1 MKLIELQGS
10 VDQNGELAIPR
21 TLLVDMG
28 LRPGDSVRLTYASG
42 SGAMDN
48 THRQFVVTPDG
59 IAAAMLKPREDSCGC
74 GLTLPHELLEASDFP
89 RDCDLEVVCAPG
101 AIVILSADILDR
113 LPDDLRALFADLGID
128 PDTVR
133 EVMKEG
139 GFPL

>member
-101 AIVILSADILDR
+101 AIVILSADISTGCR
-113 LPDDLRALFADLGID
+113 TICARCLRISASTRHGSGGN
-128 PDTVR
+128 
-133 EVMKEG
+133 EG
-139 GFPL
+139 RRFPV

>member
-28 LRPGDSVRLTYASG
+28 LRPGDSVTSPAQRLRRDGQHAPPVCR
-42 SGAMDN
+42 DPRR
-48 THRQFVVTPDG
+48 HRRRNAE
-59 IAAAMLKPREDSCGC
+59 AAEDSCGC

-101 AIVILSADILDR
+101 AIVILPADILDR

>member
-21 TLLVDMG
+21 TLLRDMG

-59 IAAAMLKPREDSCGC
+59 IAAKLLNPQEVCEC

-101 AIVILSADILDR
+101 AIVILPADILDR
-113 LPDDLRALFADLGID
+113 LPDDLRALFEDLGID

>member
-28 LRPGDSVRLTYASG
+28 LRPGDSIRLTYASG
-42 SGAMDN
+42 SGAIDN

-59 IAAAMLKPREDSCGC
+59 IAAAMMKPREDGC
-74 GLTLPHELLEASDFP
+74 GLTLPHELLEASVFP

-101 AIVILSADILDR
+101 AIVILPADILDR

-139 GFPL
+139 GFV

>member
-1 MKLIELQGS
+1 M
-10 VDQNGELAIPR
+10 
-21 TLLVDMG
+21 T
-28 LRPGDSVRLTYASG
+28 
-42 SGAMDN
+42 
-48 THRQFVVTPDG
+48 VT
-59 IAAAMLKPREDSCGC
+59 
-74 GLTLPHELLEASDFP
+74 
-89 RDCDLEVVCAPG
+89 PG

>member
-28 LRPGDSVRLTYASG
+28 LRPGDSVRLTYAS
-42 SGAMDN
+42 
-48 THRQFVVTPDG
+48 
-59 IAAAMLKPREDSCGC
+59 AALLKPREDSCGC

-101 AIVILSADILDR
+101 AIVILPADILDR

>member
-21 TLLVDMG
+21 TLLADMG

-48 THRQFVVTPDG
+48 THRQFVVIPDG
-59 IAAAMLKPREDSCGC
+59 IAAKLLNPREACGC
-74 GLTLPHELLEASDFP
+74 GLTLPHELLEASEFP
-89 RDCDLEVVCAPG
+89 RDCDLEVVCTTG
-101 AIVILSADILDR
+101 AIVILPADILDR